1 MQKEILESLR
11 NILKE
16 ELQPIK
22 EGIKVISARLE
33 RVEDRLEK
41 VEDRLEKVEDRL
53 EKVESKTGAN
63 TLLLEDANKKLQIL
77 AEVQSSFQEQ
87 LGRAKDRE
95 GRSLTDR
102 LEVIELAVK
111 DTSQGVKDIQ
121 RDLVRVVRATGEN
134 WTEIMELKSKS
145 IV

>member
-1 MQKEILESLR
+1 MQEELLGLLR
-11 NILKE
+11 NVLKE

-22 EGIKVISARLE
+22 EDIKVISTRLE
-33 RVEDRLEK
+33 NVEDRLEGM
-41 VEDRLEKVEDRL
+41 EGRLGKVEDRL
-53 EKVESKTGAN
+53 EKVESKTNAN

-87 LGRAKDRE
+87 IGRAKDRE

-102 LEVIELAVK
+102 LEVMEFTVK
-111 DTSQGVKDIQ
+111 GTSQGVKDIQ
-121 RDLVRVVRATGEN
+121 KDLVRVVRVTGEN

-145 IV
+145 VI